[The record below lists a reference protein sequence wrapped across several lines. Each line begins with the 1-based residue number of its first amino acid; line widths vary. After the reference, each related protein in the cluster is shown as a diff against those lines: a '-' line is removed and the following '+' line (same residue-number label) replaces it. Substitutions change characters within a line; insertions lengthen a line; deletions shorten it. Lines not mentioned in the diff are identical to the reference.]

1 MFDPWQAAAEQ
12 QLRIYLTDLGEL
24 SGVTDGEHVWLS
36 PDLTWVEARCTL
48 AHELEHITAGHVG
61 HQPPAVER
69 WVRVRVA
76 RRLIPLERL
85 LGHRESQ
92 EHPATIAETLDVT
105 LGVLRDRIRG
115 LTLDERARLYRRE
128 REGPPAARHAA
139 PRSPGPV
146 MLDLETS

>member
-48 AHELEHITAGHVG
+48 THELEHIDAGHCG
-61 HQPPAVER
+61 HQPPGVEEIIR
-69 WVRVRVA
+69 GRAA
-76 RRLIPLERL
+76 RRLIPTEQL
-85 LGHRESQ
+85 LKHRDSQ
-92 EHPATIAETLDVT
+92 EHPAAIADTLNVT
-105 LGVLRDRIRG
+105 RGVLRDRIRG
-115 LTLDERARLYRRE
+115 LTLEERARLYRRE
-128 REGPPAARHAA
+128 REGPSASRHES

-146 MLDLETS
+146 MLDSETR

>member
-128 REGPPAARHAA
+128 REGPSAARHES
-139 PRSPGPV
+139 PPGPGPV
-146 MLDLETS
+146 MLDSETR